1 MARGHIRSSSRFSRP
16 GIRRMVFQLLS
27 YSAMLSHS
35 KKTAEGHCPSA
46 AANASF
52 RQVMKE
58 NDHFCHSKACTCRT
72 CASWSSSCCCR
83 RAASSW
89 RVPFPAAQAAFLVDG
104 CMLAPS
110 AAFVNRY
117 FSYFFITTQIFFR
130 GGRRV
135 NMQKRSVFLDFLP
148 LTRSF
153 PCQMFTLFLQIL
165 SC

>member
-1 MARGHIRSSSRFSRP
+1 MARGHIRSSSRVMRP
-16 GIRRMVFQLLS
+16 GIRHMVFQLLS
-27 YSAMLSHS
+27 CS
-35 KKTAEGHCPSA
+35 KKTAEGHWPSA
-46 AANASF
+46 AANDSF
-52 RQVMKE
+52 RQALKG
-58 NDHFCHSKACTCRT
+58 NDHFFHSKACTCRT

>member
-1 MARGHIRSSSRFSRP
+1 
-16 GIRRMVFQLLS
+16 
-27 YSAMLSHS
+27 
-35 KKTAEGHCPSA
+35 
-46 AANASF
+46 
-52 RQVMKE
+52 MKG
-58 NDHFCHSKACTCRT
+58 NDHFFHSKACTCRT

-148 LTRSF
+148 RQGVSLSDVHTFFTDSF
-153 PCQMFTLFLQIL
+153 LLKMGSYGIIFVNGRVCVSARQAGQVRYRFDCRNFEGGIVCCHARNLI
-165 SC
+165 C